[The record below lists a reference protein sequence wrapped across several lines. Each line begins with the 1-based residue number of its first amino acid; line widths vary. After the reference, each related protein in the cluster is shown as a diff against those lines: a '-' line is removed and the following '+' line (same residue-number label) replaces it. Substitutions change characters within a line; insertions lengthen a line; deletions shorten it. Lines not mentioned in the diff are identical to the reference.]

1 MLRHL
6 TIAALIGAAIS
17 CTPKKN
23 SEAETPEPASTG
35 EVDVTPSNLVSLAT
49 NLGEIVIELDP
60 DKAPISSANFLHYVD
75 SDHYES
81 SIFHRVIDGYV
92 ITAGKVHV
100 DSDRFVEYPAGESIE
115 IESRNGLRNDRGTIA
130 MARGSRP
137 DSATSSFFINLAD
150 NIGLNYPQPDGYG
163 YAVFGKVVAGMEI
176 ADKIGSVE
184 TGIGSVTLLHPET
197 AVLEPQEIADL
208 PVEPVTILSAKRLPQ
223 MKNEGR
229 EGLEP

>member
-1 MLRHL
+1 M
-6 TIAALIGAAIS
+6 
-17 CTPKKN
+17 
-23 SEAETPEPASTG
+23 
-35 EVDVTPSNLVSLAT
+35 
-49 NLGEIVIELDP
+49 
-60 DKAPISSANFLHYVD
+60 
-75 SDHYES
+75 
-81 SIFHRVIDGYV
+81 IDGYV